1 MRDSRS
7 FDYAPDPLLCTFL
20 IMTCFR
26 EGPRPQKDRG
36 SWFVIR
42 GSENPWIVI
51 RDSGIE
57 KAAGTNFFIQVEK
70 LN

>member
-1 MRDSRS
+1 MGGVENG
-7 FDYAPDPLLCTFL
+7 L
-20 IMTCFR
+20 
-26 EGPRPQKDRG
+26 RPVSERARG
-36 SWFVIR
+36 LKNPWIVIR

-57 KAAGTNFFIQVEK
+57 KAAGKLFHTMEK